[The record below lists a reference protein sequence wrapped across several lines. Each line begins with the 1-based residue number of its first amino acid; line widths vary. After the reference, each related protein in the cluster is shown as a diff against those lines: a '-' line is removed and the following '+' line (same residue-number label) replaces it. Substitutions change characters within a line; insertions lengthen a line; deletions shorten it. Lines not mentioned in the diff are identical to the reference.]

1 MFPTFSGGIMG
12 AISGEEFLRHLQH
25 LRVAYGTAIEIERNM
40 ANQLILGY
48 ERLLV
53 EVLRRVIGQSLH
65 VLAIE
70 CLKCLGPDDGI
81 DLEQVDAWRY

>member
-1 MFPTFSGGIMG
+1 
-12 AISGEEFLRHLQH
+12 
-25 LRVAYGTAIEIERNM
+25 M
-40 ANQLILGY
+40 ANQLILKY
-48 ERLLV
+48 ERVLV
-53 EVLRRVIGQSLH
+53 EVLRRVIGQY